1 MCEYV
6 SSLMPSK
13 NVKVKYY
20 QNNFIQF
27 LSIHLIPSFECGL
40 TVQGKGIFS
49 FFDKPPKNVGF
60 IKIQRNKNPF
70 SAF

>member
-20 QNNFIQF
+20 QNNSVQF
-27 LSIHLIPSFECGL
+27 LSIHLIPSNECGL
-40 TVQGKGIFS
+40 TVQGNGIFS
-49 FFDKPPKNVGF
+49 FIDQPIKLGL
-60 IKIQRNKNPF
+60 IKIHRNKNPF